1 VGFGEGQLTDDP
13 TMSGRLS
20 YLTLAVADISATAN
34 FYEQLFGWCREAKS
48 STTVFFHLPE
58 LTVALMNRE
67 ALSKFTGAKTF
78 SNRSIG
84 PLISWN
90 VDSTAEVV
98 RLVET
103 ANALGA
109 TVEKPAHELDWG
121 GYAGIILTSD
131 GHLWEIVWNPKRQ

>member
-1 VGFGEGQLTDDP
+1 MGFGEAQLAHNP

-20 YLTLAVADISATAN
+20 YLTLAVADISAAAS

-48 STTVFFHLPE
+48 PSAVFFHLPE
-58 LTVALMNRE
+58 LTVALMNCE
-67 ALSKFTGAKTF
+67 ALSKFTGTEAF

-90 VDSTAEVV
+90 VDSIAEVI

-103 ANALGA
+103 ANDLGA
-109 TVEKPAHELDWG
+109 NIEKPAQDLDWG
-121 GYAGIILTSD
+121 GYAGIFSTSE
-131 GHLWEIVWNPKRQ
+131 GHFWEIVWNPKRQ